1 MKDEI
6 HNWLT
11 EKVRL
16 AGVLAC
22 GIRAPDR
29 KTFIRSQ
36 APQFTQVALEHACRC
51 LGDTFQVL
59 NSNHFPVQTLRWVYQ
74 NHFVYGFVRED
85 GHCLAVVTPRAEPSL
100 KADALEA
107 VVGEFHRL
115 AM

>member
-1 MKDEI
+1 MKEEI

-36 APQFTQVALEHACRC
+36 TPQFNQAALEHACRC

-59 NSNHFPVQTLRWVYQ
+59 NSNHFPSQMIRWIYQ
-74 NHFVYGFVRED
+74 NHFVYGFIRED
-85 GHCLAVVTPRAEPSL
+85 GHCLAILAPRAEPGL
-100 KADALEA
+100 RNDALQS
-107 VVGEFHRL
+107 VVGEFQHL
-115 AM
+115 SM